1 MSLEN
6 RKKSKKIK
14 KRNRLIFRSIILVV
28 LIGATIFAIVS
39 NSKADNSIYRAGD
52 SAPDFQLKQV
62 SHNNNLENVQLSN
75 LEGKGVM
82 LNFWGTWCKP
92 CEAEMPYM
100 EKLYPEYHDKG
111 IEILAVSLDNTE
123 LVINRFIDKYDLT
136 FPVLHDTTGEIR
148 DLYKVGPIPS
158 TFFISPDG
166 EIKEVVNG
174 ALTLEK
180 LERSLQSI
188 LPE

>member
-1 MSLEN
+1 
-6 RKKSKKIK
+6 
-14 KRNRLIFRSIILVV
+14 
-28 LIGATIFAIVS
+28 
-39 NSKADNSIYRAGD
+39 
-52 SAPDFQLKQV
+52 
-62 SHNNNLENVQLSN
+62 
-75 LEGKGVM
+75 M

-100 EKLYPEYHDKG
+100 ETLYPKYHDKG

-123 LVINRFIDKYDLT
+123 LVINRFIDKHDLT

-158 TFFISPDG
+158 TFFIGPDG
-166 EIKEVVNG
+166 KIKEVVNG

-180 LERSLQSI
+180 LERSLQNI